1 MSDDPSR
8 HRGVLESLRKIGDS
22 GVALLQNRL
31 ELFGL
36 ELQEQ
41 KERLVKVILLAIGML
56 FLGNMAA
63 LVVTVTIVV
72 LAGPEA
78 RKPVLI
84 ILSLLY
90 VLATVAAF
98 FGLRKELNGGPPPL
112 SDTVSELKKDRDWIN
127 SQE

>member
-1 MSDDPSR
+1 MPDHQPGP
-8 HRGVLESLRKIGDS
+8 RGVFESLRKIGDS

-31 ELFGL
+31 ELLGL
-36 ELQEQ
+36 EIHEQ
-41 KERLVKVILLAIGML
+41 KERLVKVLLLAIGML

-84 ILSLLY
+84 VLSLLY
-90 VLATVAAF
+90 VLATAAAF
-98 FGLRKELNGGPPPL
+98 FGLRKELRGSPPPL